1 MRASQ
6 LLGSIAYAPDGTRLG
21 HVLDIEAQRTGPKIS
36 DAFGPALRLTGLLI
50 GPAAEFARLGYLR
63 RQMNGPLGVR
73 FIGRHLSGYLVRW
86 EQIARIAPGRIEL
99 RCSADELERLRPPQR

>member
-6 LLGSIAYAPDGTRLG
+6 LLGSIAYAPDGTKLG
-21 HVLDIEAQRTGPKIS
+21 HVLDIETKRDGPKVS
-36 DAFGPALRLTGLLI
+36 DAWGPALRLSGLLI

-73 FIGRHLSGYLVRW
+73 FIGRRLSGYIVRW
-86 EQIARIAPGRIEL
+86 DQIARISPGRIEL
-99 RCSADELERLRPPQR
+99 RCAADELEPLRPPQG